1 MQRAPRGA
9 TQSSAG
15 GSAAGGDTVSSTGT
29 FVVHDSLDQAGAAR
43 ESAAYA
49 AAAAAAAARGSS
61 VGGTIGPAWGHS
73 ARSTDSLESS
83 EPQHPPPAVPVRRAP
98 SPPVSARDGSPRRVP
113 PRAAAAAAGL
123 VARVPSRSTLGPR
136 ARSTTPDGPAAAG
149 GSARKRESSA
159 GRHAAE
165 EEAYRAW
172 AEEALELEPGTA
184 ERLMATAEATPALPL
199 PLLRAADVP
208 LLALLCADGAAAG
221 DEGDS
226 ALETAAADADEK
238 EAMRAVAEMCA
249 KCKLLLDPELPEAT
263 AEALRGNAVLM
274 NLARAYA
281 FRSASATAAA
291 VTGTPRD
298 VAEQKAAANALAEAL
313 KALLPLP

>member
-1 MQRAPRGA
+1 
-9 TQSSAG
+9 
-15 GSAAGGDTVSSTGT
+15 VSSTGT

-61 VGGTIGPAWGHS
+61 VGGTIGPAWGQ
-73 ARSTDSLESS
+73 ESS
-83 EPQHPPPAVPVRRAP
+83 EHQPQHPPPAVPVRRAP
-98 SPPVSARDGSPRRVP
+98 SPPTAARDGSPRRVP
-113 PRAAAAAAGL
+113 PRAIANAGAP
-123 VARVPSRSTLGPR
+123 VARVASRSTLGPR
-136 ARSTTPDGPAAAG
+136 ARSTTPDGPGAAG

-184 ERLMATAEATPALPL
+184 ERLMATAEATPAMPL

-226 ALETAAADADEK
+226 ALENAAADADEK
-238 EAMRAVAEMCA
+238 EAMRAVAEMCV
-249 KCKLLLDPELPEAT
+249 KCRLLLDPELPEAT
-263 AEALRGNAVLM
+263 AEALHGNAVLM

-281 FRSASATAAA
+281 FRSAAATAAA